1 MKDRDIKL
9 LQERNSELQN
19 EVKKAT
25 VKSKQDRKGTEH
37 VNEENL
43 RLHIEIEKPESKP
56 KKSIQYKHKLEDI
69 NKKLKLENKRLQGK
83 IHNHPPP
90 PPAKFR

>member
-1 MKDRDIKL
+1 M
-9 LQERNSELQN
+9 QESNSELQN

-25 VKSKQDRKGTEH
+25 VKLKQDRKRTEH

-43 RLHIEIEKPESKP
+43 RLDLELEKLESKP

-69 NKKLKLENKRLQGK
+69 IKKLKL
-83 IHNHPPP
+83 
-90 PPAKFR
+90 